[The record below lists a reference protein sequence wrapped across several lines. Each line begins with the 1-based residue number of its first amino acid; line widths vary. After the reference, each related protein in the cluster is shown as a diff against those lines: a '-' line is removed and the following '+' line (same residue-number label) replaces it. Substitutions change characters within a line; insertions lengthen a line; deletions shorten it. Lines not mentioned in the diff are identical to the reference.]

1 LHINKQNNKEMM
13 EIIIMKQSKHHK
25 KEEGHWPTCTYNQN
39 IKNNGQQMEHN
50 KNARKQ
56 AKSYI
61 GT

>member
-1 LHINKQNNKEMM
+1 MM